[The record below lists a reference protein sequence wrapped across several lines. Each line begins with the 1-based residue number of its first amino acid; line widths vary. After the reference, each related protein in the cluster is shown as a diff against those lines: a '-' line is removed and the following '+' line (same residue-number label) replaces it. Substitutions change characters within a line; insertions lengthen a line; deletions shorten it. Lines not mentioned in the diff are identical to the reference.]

1 MRKRV
6 APNPY
11 MDRSLGRL
19 YEACQARAG
28 ELLDPPPGPR
38 TAEQRRA
45 LALDTA
51 HLLMAVA
58 ARVHVSEHVPGSPEQ
73 AMANAPSRLAK
84 VYGEYFEHLAARAR
98 YATLMRACN
107 YVHGDR
113 AERWRQETTLDGLPV
128 TQLAMA
134 SDEGLRRVLEHLE
147 EISHEGSP
155 SGRRPGRP
163 ASP

>member
-11 MDRSLGRL
+11 MDWSLGRL

-28 ELLDPPPGPR
+28 ELLNPPPGPR

-73 AMANAPSRLAK
+73 AMANTPSRLSR
-84 VYGEYFEHLAARAR
+84 VYGEYFEHLTARAR
-98 YATLMRACN
+98 YVTLMRACN

-147 EISHEGSP
+147 KVSHEGSP
-155 SGRRPGRP
+155 SGRRRGRP

>member
-1 MRKRV
+1 MRRRIP
-6 APNPY
+6 PNPY
-11 MDRSLGRL
+11 RDESLRHL

-28 ELLDPPPGPR
+28 ELMDPPPGPR
-38 TAEQRRA
+38 TPDKRRA

-51 HLLMAVA
+51 HLLLAVA
-58 ARVHVSEHVPGSPEQ
+58 AKVHISEHIPGSPEQ
-73 AMANAPSRLAK
+73 AMGNTPAKLAE
-84 VYGEYFEHLAARAR
+84 VYGDYADQLARQARHAVLTRAADYVFGGGAARWMQSAK
-98 YATLMRACN
+98 
-107 YVHGDR
+107 
-113 AERWRQETTLDGLPV
+113 LDGVKAYDLGI
-128 TQLAMA
+128 A